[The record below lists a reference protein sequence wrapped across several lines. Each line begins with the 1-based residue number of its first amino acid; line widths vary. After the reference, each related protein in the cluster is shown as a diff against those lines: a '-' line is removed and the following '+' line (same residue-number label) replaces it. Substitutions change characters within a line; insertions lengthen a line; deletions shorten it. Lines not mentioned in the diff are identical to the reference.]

1 MSDGN
6 SQSSTSGGASFD
18 RTAGA
23 QRWGEGG
30 PEREKS
36 RSLGPLLKLAPYVKR
51 QRTTA
56 IMGIVFLFLAAVLN
70 LAITFPVQWLG
81 NNAFQSFDPGL
92 INAGFGAM
100 IGIALALGVASAVR
114 FYFFSR
120 FGERLAADLR
130 GDVYARLM
138 SLSPAYFSK
147 LKTGEAVSRLT
158 ADITL
163 IETFFGST
171 FSMAVRSTVTS
182 IGALILM
189 FITSWKLTGILFV
202 LAP

>member
-1 MSDGN
+1 MSDGAG
-6 SQSSTSGGASFD
+6 QTSIAATDAGSASFD

-36 RSLGPLLKLAPYVKR
+36 RSLKPLVQLMPYVRR
-51 QRTTA
+51 QQTTA
-56 IMGIVFLFLAAVLN
+56 VLAVVFLFIAAGLN

-81 NNAFQSFDPGL
+81 NTAFQTFDPAL
-92 INAGFGAM
+92 INAGFLAM
-100 IGIALALGVASAVR
+100 IGIALVLGVASAIR
-114 FYFFSR
+114 FYYFSR

-147 LKTGEAVSRLT
+147 LET
-158 ADITL
+158 A
-163 IETFFGST
+163 SP
-171 FSMAVRSTVTS
+171 
-182 IGALILM
+182 
-189 FITSWKLTGILFV
+189 V
-202 LAP
+202 LSLEK

>member
-6 SQSSTSGGASFD
+6 SQSGQASSAGNAGFD

-23 QRWGEGG
+23 QRWSEGG
-30 PEREKS
+30 PERAKS
-36 RSLGPLLKLAPYVKR
+36 RSLRPLMRLSPYIAK

-56 IMGIVFLFLAAVLN
+56 TMGILFLFLAAALN

-81 NNAFQSFDPGL
+81 NNAFQSFDPAL
-92 INAGFGAM
+92 INAGFMTM
-100 IGIALALGVASAVR
+100 IAIALVLGVASAVR

-158 ADITL
+158 ADVTL

-171 FSMAVRSTVTS
+171 F
-182 IGALILM
+182 
-189 FITSWKLTGILFV
+189 
-202 LAP
+202 

>member
-6 SQSSTSGGASFD
+6 SQSSTTAIGAGNAGFD

-30 PEREKS
+30 PERAKS
-36 RSLGPLLKLAPYVKR
+36 RSLGPLLKLAPYMKR
-51 QRTTA
+51 QRATA
-56 IMGIVFLFLAAVLN
+56 IMGVIFLLVAAFLN

-92 INAGFGAM
+92 INAGFMTM

-120 FGERLAADLR
+120 FGERL
-130 GDVYARLM
+130 
-138 SLSPAYFSK
+138 K
-147 LKTGEAVSRLT
+147 K
-158 ADITL
+158 
-163 IETFFGST
+163 
-171 FSMAVRSTVTS
+171 
-182 IGALILM
+182 
-189 FITSWKLTGILFV
+189 
-202 LAP
+202 